1 MKTLRE
7 ELETKLVK
15 AVYDRLRESLKKRNE
30 LDAMMTAVSETK
42 PDQEAHDQALKNYRE
57 FIGKLSIMID
67 HAEPYSEIIK
77 LTESYNNETVY
88 SAETVPWIPVVF
100 SLLGSFAMLNLHEK
114 KDRWEAVHELLSARF
129 NLVRGVYPGLE
140 SLVGD
145 LKKNLYGDLRKTCE
159 DAVKHPEKYSQE
171 ESLVEKLKVKIGKQ
185 AASSSEDWD
194 DPFSQLAAGR
204 HKKTEVAAAPQGS
217 LSAIPLKSVA
227 AAPKKISADL
237 LQFDKDERLTVGVAA
252 GGRKEE
258 ASAGEV
264 LQKVGGFILRNK
276 SQEIPLYLA
285 SLDRQ
290 HNKEII
296 RQLLLNRHEQ
306 FHKKEESDD
315 GGLCIKTL
323 MYLMLDL
330 STKRQGVGGSTVV
343 IEEFME
349 STSRWEWDKKF
360 KLVTN
365 LSDEMK
371 RELSDSREQ
380 KVKQMFEVLLKALKA
395 YELVVQVKRDMPK
408 K

>member
-204 HKKTEVAAAPQGS
+204 HKKTEVAAAPQ
-217 LSAIPLKSVA
+217 
-227 AAPKKISADL
+227 KISADL

-285 SLDRQ
+285 S
-290 HNKEII
+290 
-296 RQLLLNRHEQ
+296 
-306 FHKKEESDD
+306 F
-315 GGLCIKTL
+315 
-323 MYLMLDL
+323 
-330 STKRQGVGGSTVV
+330 
-343 IEEFME
+343 
-349 STSRWEWDKKF
+349 
-360 KLVTN
+360 
-365 LSDEMK
+365 
-371 RELSDSREQ
+371 
-380 KVKQMFEVLLKALKA
+380 
-395 YELVVQVKRDMPK
+395 
-408 K
+408 